1 MTKLF
6 AAYRILAF
14 TVGVLLLLGTLS
26 VLLTG
31 SLESWTLYNVSEA
44 SAAYKIGHPLE
55 LIWILHGWFY
65 IAYLAVAFVLTRRA
79 RWSLLEFFLMLLA
92 GLIPVTIFF
101 VEHWATKRLRA
112 QLASESSAGAAPVT
126 AS

>member
-6 AAYRILAF
+6 SAYRILAF
-14 TVGVLLLLGTLS
+14 TVGVLLLLGTAS

-31 SLESWTLYNVSEA
+31 ALESVTLYDVSKA
-44 SAAYKIGHPLE
+44 STVYKIGHPLE
-55 LIWILHGWFY
+55 LVWILHGWFY

-112 QLASESSAGAAPVT
+112 QLAAEATTGTAPVT
-126 AS
+126 AL